1 MYSKNVFESAQLQLL
16 IASGVPGIDY
26 AVIFLLAVLLLV
38 ILTAGMFIWLATMH
52 AKEHKLG
59 KERHHRLLPTDEF
72 DESLP
77 YSALINMPHHWI
89 AVQGVTAEA
98 LVNALK
104 LQNLNECTWTDGL
117 ASASQNRVFI
127 SPRIGNWTLILG
139 DGLPDPVT
147 DVDHCFHFLNR
158 LSHELG
164 HVQYFSANRALG
176 YHGWAKFYQGKV
188 VRAYAWA
195 GQTIW
200 NQGTMSS
207 AELKLGAICH
217 DYLADE
223 DITWQEQQEISAN
236 NIEIIPPL
244 AARWSI
250 DPSAIDAR
258 KIAAF
263 PGLTG
268 EIG

>member
-1 MYSKNVFESAQLQLL
+1 VFESAQLQLL